1 MKVTTWVTYYPTPV
15 AFGELERIPVLDKEL
30 AEIAK
35 QYNGR
40 LTGETHFHMEA
51 GSRDIQF
58 EFHNEES
65 AKEFVNATK
74 KKVQVWL
81 AEGWVRELQPV

>member
-35 QYNGR
+35 QAYP
-40 LTGETHFHMEA
+40 A
-51 GSRDIQF
+51 
-58 EFHNEES
+58 
-65 AKEFVNATK
+65 AVA
-74 KKVQVWL
+74 
-81 AEGWVRELQPV
+81 